1 MKKYLLTYA
10 SGDRYETFQRKMEK
24 RAKFNAQFDDVL
36 MWGPQDIS
44 QDFKR
49 KHRRILSQPIG
60 AGLWLWKPYIILQA
74 LKKVAKDS
82 IVFYCDVDHIV
93 VGLLDKYFDFAQEN
107 DIVLFDE
114 NGIVNRSASAY
125 ECTASGT
132 FSYMNCARDRYFSR
146 RMVVGGYNFW
156 KSDVKA
162 ISFVREWLYWC
173 CNENVLLPAQVDVNS
188 IGAVLSRPQ
197 DLETTQYGARP
208 VMMHCFDQSVLT
220 ILAEKYNIGAHQ
232 TPVFSGEL
240 QELDMQTGKGKVFNV

>member
-10 SGDRYETFQRKMEK
+10 AGEPHETFQRKMET
-24 RAKFNAQFDDVL
+24 RAKFTGQFDGIL

-49 KHRRILSQPIG
+49 KYRRILTQPIG

-93 VGLLDKYFDFAQEN
+93 VGLLDKYFDQAQEN
-107 DIVLFDE
+107 DIVLFHEDRPT
-114 NGIVNRSASAY
+114 NPARSAG
-125 ECTASGT
+125 ECTSSST
-132 FSYMNCARDRYFSR
+132 FSYMNCAGARYFSR

-156 KSDVKA
+156 KSDVKS

-173 CNENVLLPAQVDVNS
+173 CNENVLLPAHIDVNK
-188 IGAVLSRPQ
+188 IGALLAQSH
-197 DLETTQYGARP
+197 DLETTQYGSRP
-208 VMMHCFDQSVLT
+208 GIMHCFDQSVLT
-220 ILAEKYNIGAHQ
+220 IMAEKHNISDNL

-240 QELDMQTGKGKVFNV
+240 QMVDYETG